1 MSGSVNNRLALVEL
15 NIITSQI
22 CFEQIAVFFGESR
35 RVFVNIIRE
44 HESRSQ
50 ICKRIN
56 Y

>member
-1 MSGSVNNRLALVEL
+1 MSGSVNNRLVEL

-22 CFEQIAVFFGESR
+22 CFEQQIAVFFGESR